1 MVNFRSK
8 TKNLSQEDLFNFS
21 ELFKLMKPR
30 VMSLVIFTCAV
41 GLLTAPNVIPNKDAI
56 IGILLG
62 AAGALNMWYESD
74 LDALMTRT
82 CLRPIPAGKV
92 NKNQALILGVTL
104 SIVSV
109 ITLDYFANRISAAL
123 LLFTILFY
131 VFVYTIWLKRKTPQ
145 NIVIGGI
152 AGALPPV
159 IGWTIATNS
168 ISIEPLTFFLIIFF
182 WTPSHFWALSLYKS
196 DDYKKAKIPML
207 PLTNGIESTKIN
219 IFVYSLL
226 MLPVIIFPYVINFVG
241 LIFLIPSLIL
251 TLYYNY
257 LCYELYK
264 FKKNKFDAKKAKSI
278 FVMDLTG
285 KVLINNKDATD
296 ASPHQVHEMGV
307 AHVPEDRERDGLVA
321 SYSIADNL
329 VLNRFDEAEF
339 SRRGVRQSGPIKKL
353 AGSLVDKFD
362 VRTPSIET
370 RAGSLSG
377 GNKQKLVIARELAW
391 EPELLIAAQPT
402 RGVDVGSIEFIHNQ
416 IVQARDNGAAVL
428 LVSAELDEV
437 LGLADRVA
445 VIYAGKIVAV

>member
-56 IGILLG
+56 IGILLVSLGAG

-92 NKNQALILGVTL
+92 NKNQALILGATL

-109 ITLDYFANRISAAL
+109 ILLDYFSNRISAGL

-131 VFVYTIWLKRKTPQ
+131 IFVYTIWLKRKTPQ

-152 AGALPPV
+152 AGASPPV

-168 ISIEPLTFFLIIFF
+168 ISVEPLAFFLIIFF

-207 PLTNGIESTKIN
+207 PLTNGIESTKLN

-226 MLPVIIFPYVINFVG
+226 MLPVIILPYAINFVG
-241 LIFLIPSLIL
+241 LIFLVPSLIL

-264 FKKNKFDAKKAKSI
+264 FKRNKFDEKKAKSI
-278 FVMDLTG
+278 FG
-285 KVLINNKDATD
+285 
-296 ASPHQVHEMGV
+296 
-307 AHVPEDRERDGLVA
+307 
-321 SYSIADNL
+321 YSILYLFL
-329 VLNRFDEAEF
+329 VFVLFL
-339 SRRGVRQSGPIKKL
+339 I
-353 AGSLVDKFD
+353 DK
-362 VRTPSIET
+362 I
-370 RAGSLSG
+370 L
-377 GNKQKLVIARELAW
+377 
-391 EPELLIAAQPT
+391 
-402 RGVDVGSIEFIHNQ
+402 
-416 IVQARDNGAAVL
+416 
-428 LVSAELDEV
+428 
-437 LGLADRVA
+437 
-445 VIYAGKIVAV
+445 